1 MPTEFQAT
9 NAVDASHETRKV
21 TFWGL
26 AINLVLSGL
35 KFIVGLLASSQ
46 ALVADGVHSL
56 SDMATD
62 VAVLI
67 GLRYWSAPADEDHPH
82 GHGRIEML
90 VSALIGLVL
99 AGVAAG
105 IIYRA
110 ILTLHSGA
118 VVRPNWPA
126 FAVAVLSIVTKET
139 LYRVTIRVG
148 ARIRSSAVLANAW
161 HHRSDA
167 FSSVPVALAVLASH
181 LHPEWIYLDPVAAI
195 VVSVLLLHAAGKIT
209 WPALRQLVD
218 VGASEAEVA
227 MMRQIIETTEGVK
240 SVHELRTRHIGSGL
254 QLDAHVLVAPTLT
267 VREGHAIATAVKQR
281 LLNEKEEVVD
291 VLVHIEPFE
300 APYWRDAGIEQSLE
314 D

>member
-1 MPTEFQAT
+1 MAGESQAR
-9 NAVDASHETRKV
+9 NAIDAPREIRRV
-21 TFWGL
+21 TLWGL
-26 AINLVLSGL
+26 AVNLALSGL
-35 KFIVGLLASSQ
+35 KFVIGLMAASQ

-62 VAVLI
+62 VAVLV
-67 GLRYWSAPADEDHPH
+67 GLRYWSAPADQDHPH

-90 VSALIGLVL
+90 VSALIGVVL

-110 ILTLHSGA
+110 ILTLHSGTVA
-118 VVRPNWPA
+118 RPNWPA
-126 FAVAVLSIVTKET
+126 FAIAVLSIVTKEA
-139 LYRVTIRVG
+139 LYRVTIHVG
-148 ARIRSSAVLANAW
+148 ARVRSSAVLANAW

-209 WPALRQLVD
+209 WPALRQLAD
-218 VGASEAEVA
+218 AGASEAEVVV
-227 MMRQIIETTEGVK
+227 MRGIIETTEGVK
-240 SVHELRTRHIGSGL
+240 SIHELRTRHIGSGL
-254 QLDAHVLVAPTLT
+254 QLDVHVLVAPSLT
-267 VREGHAIATAVKQR
+267 VREGHGIATAVKQR
-281 LLNEKEEVVD
+281 LLNEMDGVVD

-300 APYWRDAGIEQSLE
+300 APYWRDAGAEAQLRG
-314 D
+314 

>member
-1 MPTEFQAT
+1 MPTESQAT

>member
-21 TFWGL
+21 TLWGL

>member
-1 MPTEFQAT
+1 MIEALIFYMFA
-9 NAVDASHETRKV
+9 
-21 TFWGL
+21 GL
-26 AINLVLSGL
+26 VVLSGL
-35 KFIVGLLASSQ
+35 MVILARNP
-46 ALVADGVHSL
+46 VHS
-56 SDMATD
+56 
-62 VAVLI
+62 VLWLI
-67 GLRYWSAPADEDHPH
+67 LCFLNAAGLFVLLGKILEAH

-90 VSALIGLVL
+90 VSVLIGLAL

-105 IIYRA
+105 IVYRA

-118 VVRPNWPA
+118 VARPNWTA
-126 FAVAVLSIVTKET
+126 FVVAVLSIVTKEA

-167 FSSVPVALAVLASH
+167 FSSVPVALAVLASR

-209 WPALRQLVD
+209 WPVLHQLVD
-218 VGASEAEVA
+218 AGASEAEVA
-227 MMRQIIETTEGVK
+227 AMRQIIETTEGVK
-240 SVHELRTRHIGSGL
+240 SIHELRTRHIGSGL
-254 QLDAHVLVAPTLT
+254 QLDVHVLVAPALT

-300 APYWRDAGIEQSLE
+300 APYWRDAGTEQSPE
-314 D
+314 S